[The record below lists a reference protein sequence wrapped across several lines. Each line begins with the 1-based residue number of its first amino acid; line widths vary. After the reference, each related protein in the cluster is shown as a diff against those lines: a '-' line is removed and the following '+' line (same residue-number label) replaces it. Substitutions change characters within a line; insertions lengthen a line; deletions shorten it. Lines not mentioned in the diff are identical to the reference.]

1 MLGSGSAGAR
11 RLVNVKKGK
20 TSARRRVASGRPDSV
35 TIHLLTKLGLA
46 PEDMRVEPGTPQMG
60 RRCPK
65 TSIPSQQEREAQ
77 IAGVVGDDAKE
88 QMDFGRPE
96 A

>member
-1 MLGSGSAGAR
+1 
-11 RLVNVKKGK
+11 
-20 TSARRRVASGRPDSV
+20 VASGRPDSV

-65 TSIPSQQEREAQ
+65 TSIPSQHEFARKHRGTGGGKHVATPGL
-77 IAGVVGDDAKE
+77 AS
-88 QMDFGRPE
+88 RPE
-96 A
+96 SDYTYGI